1 MFISAM
7 QHWSPLKT
15 HDVGNVM
22 WASPIQNSEFC
33 KSQILLRFVK
43 PVLYTSVAD
52 AFWSVHIKRC
62 FHQKKTKSKRPMT
75 SIKLA
80 ERQRKGRNQSSTKNV
95 TSKTPRLHKVAKQH
109 KTLDRS
115 VGNPKTNC
123 IQTKSN
129 KIWFRK
135 TKSKKQGK
143 EANWA
148 EEDPKRWC
156 HGKVQKK
163 CH

>member
-1 MFISAM
+1 MAQIRFKLWTSDVIS
-7 QHWSPLKT
+7 
-15 HDVGNVM
+15 HDVLCCSG
-22 WASPIQNSEFC
+22 
-33 KSQILLRFVK
+33 
-43 PVLYTSVAD
+43 VAD
-52 AFWSVHIKRC
+52 TFWSVHIKC
-62 FHQKKTKSKRPMT
+62 CLHQKKTKSKRPMT
-75 SIKLA
+75 SIRPA
-80 ERQRKGRNQSSTKNV
+80 ELQRKGRDQSNTKNV

-109 KTLDRS
+109 KASDRS

-123 IQTKSN
+123 IKTKSN

-135 TKSKKQGK
+135 TKSEKRGK

-163 CH
+163 PH

>member
-1 MFISAM
+1 VVRTITIACCLIF
-7 QHWSPLKT
+7 WWK
-15 HDVGNVM
+15 
-22 WASPIQNSEFC
+22 C
-33 KSQILLRFVK
+33 SQRYNITRN
-43 PVLYTSVAD
+43 VAD
-52 AFWSVHIKRC
+52 TFWSVHIKCC

-80 ERQRKGRNQSSTKNV
+80 ERQRKGRNQLSTKNV

-135 TKSKKQGK
+135 TKSKKRGK